1 MSWYSKKDV
10 LKDLAQA
17 MGGKLKDIDE
27 QHIVVGE
34 QPPPIC
40 TMTEDDDELLLRLKQ
55 GLAQDDR
62 DRAPD
67 LAGITEMLRMVDDF
81 DESECKENK
90 CTQQDNNNTVISIS
104 KLNPVVPEFI
114 PKKSNDQQPEKVETS
129 NKNGIKKVE
138 TSSNTSEDIKEI
150 SERLKIKIIS
160 PTNENVCIKMKSE
173 RNIAIASLLKLYSD
187 PPETCGI
194 DEKQPKL
201 LTPQHF
207 EMPYVENTK
216 VKDVL
221 PTSSNLANEIV
232 NECETREDR
241 NMKQEVD
248 NSVAKVKSW
257 LNMNEKPKTL
267 TKALFLG
274 PVTFKKKENVKPITP
289 TSEVSEKTSSDS
301 PSYVPT
307 EYAEKLTETYK
318 MRVKAKEE
326 QSLDMWSRLER
337 DLKAKD
343 EDIRRRNLQATQS
356 TTKSRGRR
364 RHQHAN

>member
-17 MGGKLKDIDE
+17 MGGRFKDIDE

-40 TMTEDDDELLLRLKQ
+40 TTTEDDDELLLRLKQ
-55 GLAQDDR
+55 GLAQDDKEHG
-62 DRAPD
+62 PD

-81 DESECKENK
+81 DDSKENK
-90 CTQQDNNNTVISIS
+90 CTVQDNNNTVIIS
-104 KLNPVVPEFI
+104 KLNPNVPEFN
-114 PKKSNDQQPEKVETS
+114 PKKSDDDKQPENVEAV
-129 NKNGIKKVE
+129 NKNGIKKGE
-138 TSSNTSEDIKEI
+138 TSSNTSEHIKQIEK
-150 SERLKIKIIS
+150 LKNKIIS
-160 PTNENVCIKMKSE
+160 PTNENISIKMKSE

-187 PPETCGI
+187 PPETSGVS
-194 DEKQPKL
+194 EKQPKL

-207 EMPYVENTK
+207 EKPYVDDTK
-216 VKDVL
+216 GNDASQ
-221 PTSSNLANEIV
+221 TSSTNPPKKIV
-232 NECETREDR
+232 NECETREDE

-257 LNMNEKPKTL
+257 LNMDEKPKTL

-289 TSEVSEKTSSDS
+289 TSDVSEKTSSNS

-326 QSLDMWSRLER
+326 RNLDMWSRLER

-343 EDIRRRNLQATQS
+343 EDIRRRNLQAGS
-356 TTKSRGRR
+356 NTKSHGRR